1 MKILIVDDD
10 EISRFPLVSL
20 VKRLPGGMEVV
31 EASDGEEAWSLLQDG
46 LRPSLCC
53 CDLVMPKLDGVG
65 LLRRVKA
72 DRFLQFIPFVMIS
85 SSADRESV
93 TGAVGAGA
101 VGFIVKPYAMA
112 ATSRTLEK
120 VLRESQGS
128 LAEPVASVARR
139 LGISKAEVTRL
150 MHKLEAEVSACLD
163 LVKEGGVAS
172 AQLPEIKRIQGSCA
186 LLGLKHC
193 ANLLRLQPED
203 GPPLDEAGL
212 VSLREVK
219 LQVSLALEFAMQE
232 A

>member
-1 MKILIVDDD
+1 
-10 EISRFPLVSL
+10 
-20 VKRLPGGMEVV
+20 
-31 EASDGEEAWSLLQDG
+31 
-46 LRPSLCC
+46 
-53 CDLVMPKLDGVG
+53 
-65 LLRRVKA
+65 
-72 DRFLQFIPFVMIS
+72 
-85 SSADRESV
+85 
-93 TGAVGAGA
+93 
-101 VGFIVKPYAMA
+101 
-112 ATSRTLEK
+112 
-120 VLRESQGS
+120 
-128 LAEPVASVARR
+128 
-139 LGISKAEVTRL
+139 

-203 GPPLDEAGL
+203 GPSLDETGL